1 MIGYCADLADAE
13 NYFSDERLET
23 ALWDDLGSGSP
34 LKTKALNM
42 AYNRIFNDPRWDLPV
57 NTAVSTSTAALVK
70 LRKANCEE
78 AYYLIEHLEDEDE
91 RKGIQAQ
98 AVVGAGVVKEQ
109 YAEAGLQD
117 LPVPPFVIALL
128 ADWAVDVAFGIVD
141 IARDEEKKATA
152 KASIF

>member
-13 NYFSDERLET
+13 DYFSDERLET

-42 AYNRIFNDPRWDLPV
+42 AYNRLYNDPRWTLPI
-57 NTAVSTSTAALVK
+57 NTAATAAALVK

-98 AVVGAGVVKEQ
+98 AVVGAGIVKEQ
-109 YAEAGLQD
+109 YAEASLQD
-117 LPVPPFVIALL
+117 LPVPPFVAALL
-128 ADWAVDVAFGIVD
+128 ADWAVDIAFGIVD
-141 IARDEEKKATA
+141 LARDEEKKATA